1 MGIRWPDHSSK
12 SPTGYRGSGMYC
24 TRLTTGLELADPDFD
39 TPGTVDVLLRSDV
52 LGRLWCGRKKVL
64 QETGLVAVDTTGLIH
79 MFVKRLWK
87 GHRRKSAKNPPV
99 ELTIDNAVGTH
110 CYIKIMGVKYHYV
123 KTGPKTGQTVVILG
137 GSEGGGR
144 RDLSPPRAIEEL
156 STLMEVIG
164 VTENNPAVVIG
175 FGIGGMLAWY
185 LAHSHGRMI
194 NKLVVIGAPHPN
206 LYWQYPPAAFCN
218 RVLHFIQWPN
228 FPEQWLAEGELK
240 DGEGKWASSRACDWT
255 GPLNYVRGAA
265 WYRIRSNHRI
275 ESPTLL
281 VGARDSAAQ
290 LVTSA
295 QYCISSTLRMVS
307 KPDPTD
313 PELATLVLDF
323 LIAKD
328 RLTEGEPKSL
338 MGRMLGVVGR
348 GRELTAKLV
357 LPPVQGS

>member
-1 MGIRWPDHSSK
+1 MGVK
-12 SPTGYRGSGMYC
+12 S
-24 TRLTTGLELADPDFD
+24 
-39 TPGTVDVLLRSDV
+39 
-52 LGRLWCGRKKVL
+52 KKVL
-64 QETGLVAVDTTGLIH
+64 ELVSGWEAVELAAKCIFFGIWQLIN

-87 GHRRKSAKNPPV
+87 GHRRKSSKNPSV
-99 ELTIDNAVGTH
+99 ELTIDNAFGTH
-110 CYIKIMGVKYHYV
+110 CFIKIMGVKYHYV

-137 GSEGGGR
+137 DAPDTGKLWGLTWSRVVRRLAEDGFHIITLDLRGTGGSEGGGR
-144 RDLSPPRAIEEL
+144 RDLSPPRAVEEL

-194 NKLVVIGAPHPN
+194 SKLAVVGAPHPN

-218 RVLHFIQWPN
+218 RVLHFIQWPE
-228 FPEQWLAEGELK
+228 FPEKWLAEGELK
-240 DGEGKWASSRACDWT
+240 DSEGKWASSRACDWT

-265 WYRIRSNHRI
+265 WYRIRANHRI

-328 RLTEGEPKSL
+328 KLTEGEPKSL
-338 MGRMLGVVGR
+338 MGRVLGVVGR